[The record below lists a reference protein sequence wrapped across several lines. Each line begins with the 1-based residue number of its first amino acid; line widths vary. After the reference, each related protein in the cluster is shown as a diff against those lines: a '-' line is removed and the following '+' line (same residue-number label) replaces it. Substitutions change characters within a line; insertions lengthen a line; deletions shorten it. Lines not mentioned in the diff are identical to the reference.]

1 MRPVKLASMSE
12 EGKKEQ
18 PERAKTVD
26 GLEKKWTKWWSEKEV
41 YKYRGKSRSSTYSID
56 TPPPTVSGHLHV
68 GHVFSYT
75 HTDVIARYK
84 RMRGYDVFYP
94 MGWDD
99 NGLPTERRVQNYY
112 GVYVDTSLKFD
123 PSFTAPLEGG
133 KAPKDF
139 KAVPCSRENFI
150 ELCETLSQKDE
161 EQFKDLWVQLGLSVD
176 WSRTYS
182 TIGAECRRISQFA
195 FLENL
200 KRGEAYQ
207 KVAPVLWDTTFQ
219 TAVSQAELESREY
232 PGFYHKLL
240 FHGGGEDV
248 AIETTRPELL
258 AACVALIANPEDP
271 RYSHLKG
278 KSVKTPLFGVEVPV
292 LFHEAAEMDKGAGIA
307 MCCTFGD
314 VTDVEWWRELSLPL
328 RSILTKSGR
337 ITSSVPEWIQSE
349 NGKKAFEKLENLTT
363 FSARKEIASLLKES
377 GEMVGDPVP
386 TSRMANFYEKGS
398 KPIEIIPSRQ
408 WYIVNGSHEEN
419 LRSDLLACGE
429 KLSFHP
435 AFMKRRYDNWVE
447 GLSED
452 WLISRQRFFGIPFPI
467 WYRVKE
473 NGEVDYHF
481 PLLPAAQDLP
491 VDPSSCA
498 PKGFE
503 EKMRGKAGGFV
514 AEPDVMDTWA
524 ASSLTPLLASG
535 WKRDESLFKNTFPM
549 DLRPQGQDIIRTW
562 LFDTVLR
569 SWLEFK
575 ELPWKEA
582 TLSGWI
588 LDPDHKKMSKSK
600 GNVVVP
606 KEPIEAYGPDAVRYW
621 AASARLG
628 VDTAYDEGEM
638 KIGRRL
644 SNKILNASKFILDLK
659 EGEGDISKVA
669 SPLDLSLLSTLFEVE
684 KKATSALES
693 FDHASAL
700 QETEAFF
707 WSFCDDYIE
716 LVKDRAYKGDDS
728 ALNALKIALEALL
741 ALFAPF
747 LPFVTE
753 EAWHW
758 AHPEGLSIH
767 LSSWPSPGEAK
778 ESPEGFKKAALFLSL
793 LRKEKSE
800 RKVSL
805 KTEVEK
811 ALLFGPGSEEAKIAS
826 SDLLSAVHARQIEFD
841 PSQKEAGAK
850 IEF

>member
-1 MRPVKLASMSE
+1 MSE
-12 EGKKEQ
+12 EGNKKR

-41 YKYRGKSRSSTYSID
+41 YKYRGKDRASTYSID

-75 HTDVIARYK
+75 HTDIIARYK
-84 RMRGYDVFYP
+84 RMRGFDVFYP

-123 PSFTAPLEGG
+123 PYFTPPFEGG
-133 KAPKDF
+133 KAPRDF
-139 KAVPCSRENFI
+139 RPAPCSRENFI
-150 ELCETLSQKDE
+150 RLCENLSQKDE
-161 EQFKDLWVQLGLSVD
+161 EQFKNLWVELGLSVD
-176 WSRTYS
+176 WSKTYH
-182 TIGAECRRISQFA
+182 TIGEECRRISQLE
-195 FLENL
+195 FLRNL

-207 KVAPVLWDTTFQ
+207 KVAPVLWDVTFQ

-232 PGFYHKLL
+232 PGFYHRIL
-240 FHGGGEDV
+240 FHAEGENV

-258 AACVALIANPEDP
+258 AACVALIANPKDP
-271 RYSHLKG
+271 RYAHLKG
-278 KSVKTPLFGVEVPV
+278 KSAKTPLFGVEVPV
-292 LFHEAAEMDKGAGIA
+292 LFHENVEMEKGAGIA

-314 VTDVEWWRELSLPL
+314 TADVEWWRDFSLPL

-337 ITSSVPEWIQSE
+337 ISSSVPEWIE
-349 NGKKAFEKLENLTT
+349 NEGGRKAFEKLKNLTA
-363 FSARKEIASLLKES
+363 FNARKEITSLLKES
-377 GEMVGDPVP
+377 GEMEGEPTP

-398 KPIEIIPSRQ
+398 KPIEILPSRQ
-408 WYIVNGSHEEN
+408 WYIVNGSHDEK
-419 LRSDLLACGE
+419 LRSGLLEGGE
-429 KLSFHP
+429 RLSFYP
-435 AFMKRRYDNWVE
+435 SFMKRRYDNWVE

-452 WLISRQRFFGIPFPI
+452 WLISRQRFFGIPFPL

-473 NGEVDYHF
+473 DGEIDYPS
-481 PLLPAAQDLP
+481 PLLPSPEDLP
-491 VDPSSCA
+491 IDPSSCA

-503 EKMRGKAGGFV
+503 EKMRGKRGGFV

-524 ASSLTPLLASG
+524 GSSLTPLIACG
-535 WKRDESLFKNTFPM
+535 WRTEEGLFEKTFPM

-562 LFDTVLR
+562 LFDTLLR
-569 SWLEFK
+569 IWLECK
-575 ELPWKEA
+575 ELPWKDA
-582 TLSGWI
+582 ALSGWI

-606 KEPIEAYGPDAVRYW
+606 KEPIEAFGSDAVRYW
-621 AASARLG
+621 AACARLG
-628 VDTAYDEGEM
+628 VDTVYDEGEM

-644 SNKILNASKFILDLK
+644 ANKILNASKFILDLK
-659 EGEGDISKVA
+659 GGEGELSKVS
-669 SPLDLSLLSTLFEVE
+669 SPLDLSLLSALSEVE
-684 KKATSALES
+684 EKATSALDS

-700 QETEAFF
+700 QEIETFF

-716 LVKDRAYKGDDS
+716 LVKDRAYRGEES
-728 ALNALKIALEALL
+728 ALNALRLSLDALIS
-741 ALFAPF
+741 LFAPF

-753 EAWHW
+753 EVWHW
-758 AHPEGLSIH
+758 AHPEGLSVH
-767 LSSWPSPGEAK
+767 LSPWPSGFK
-778 ESPEGFKKAALFLSL
+778 TGRDPEGFKKTAFFLSL
-793 LRKEKSE
+793 LRREKSG

-811 ALLFGPGSEEAKIAS
+811 AKVFGPGSEEAKIAF
-826 SDLLSAVHARQIEFD
+826 SDLKSAIHARRIEFD
-841 PSQKEAGAK
+841 PSQKEAGAQ

>member
-1 MRPVKLASMSE
+1 MSE
-12 EGKKEQ
+12 EGNKEQ

-26 GLEKKWTKWWSEKEV
+26 GLDKKWTKWWSEKEV
-41 YKYRGKSRSSTYSID
+41 YKYRGKDRASTYSID

-75 HTDVIARYK
+75 HTDVMARYK
-84 RMRGYDVFYP
+84 RMRGFDVFYP

-123 PSFTAPLEGG
+123 PSFLPPLEGG

-139 KAVPCSRENFI
+139 KAAPCSRENFI
-150 ELCETLSQKDE
+150 KLCENLSRKDE

-176 WSRTYS
+176 WSMTYN
-182 TIGAECRRISQFA
+182 TIGRECRRISQLA

-240 FHGGGEDV
+240 FHADGEDV

-258 AACVALIANPEDP
+258 AACVALIANPKDP
-271 RYSHLKG
+271 RYLHLKG

-292 LFHEAAEMDKGAGIA
+292 LFHEAAQMDKGAGIA

-314 VTDVEWWRELSLPL
+314 ATDVEWWREMSLPV
-328 RSILTKSGR
+328 RPILTKAGR
-337 ITSSVPEWIQSE
+337 ISSQVPDWIQTQK
-349 NGKKAFEKLENLTT
+349 GKEAFEKLENLTA

-377 GEMVGDPVP
+377 GEMEGEPVP

-398 KPIEIIPSRQ
+398 KPIEILPSRQ
-408 WYIVNGSHEEN
+408 WYIINGSHDEK
-419 LRSDLLACGE
+419 LRSDLLECGE

-452 WLISRQRFFGIPFPI
+452 WLISRQRFFGVPFPI

-473 NGEVDYHF
+473 NGETDYLS
-481 PLLPAAQDLP
+481 PILPCEEDLP
-491 VDPSSCA
+491 VDPSSSV
-498 PKGFE
+498 PRGFKE
-503 EKMRGKAGGFV
+503 EMRGKSGGFA

-524 ASSLTPLLASG
+524 GSSLTPLLASG
-535 WKRDESLFKNTFPM
+535 WKRDGELFEKTFPM

-575 ELPWKEA
+575 KLPWKEA
-582 TLSGWI
+582 ALSGWI

-606 KEPIEAYGPDAVRYW
+606 KEPIETYGPDAVRYW
-621 AASARLG
+621 ASSARLG

-644 SNKILNASKFILDLK
+644 ANKILNASKFILDLK
-659 EGEGDISKVA
+659 GSEAELSKVD
-669 SPLDLSLLSTLFEVE
+669 SPLDLSLLSSLSEIE
-684 KKATSALES
+684 KRATCAMES

-700 QETEAFF
+700 HETEAFF

-716 LVKDRAYKGDDS
+716 LVKDRAYKGDES
-728 ALNALKIALEALL
+728 ALNALRLSLDSLL
-741 ALFAPF
+741 SLFAPF

-767 LSSWPSPGEAK
+767 LSSWLRPLETSQ
-778 ESPEGFKKAALFLSL
+778 SSEGFKKAALFLSL

-800 RKVSL
+800 KKVSL
-805 KTEVEK
+805 KTEVKK
-811 ALLFGPGSEEAKIAS
+811 AVVFGPGSDEARIAS
-826 SDLLSAVHARQIEFD
+826 NDLKAAVHALKIEFD
-841 PSQKEAGAK
+841 PAAPETGVR

>member
-26 GLEKKWTKWWSEKEV
+26 GLEKKWTKWWSEKKIYE
-41 YKYRGKSRSSTYSID
+41 YRGKSRGSTYSID

-75 HTDVIARYK
+75 HTDIIARYK
-84 RMRGYDVFYP
+84 RMKGFDVFYP

-123 PSFTAPLEGG
+123 PSFVPPLEGG
-133 KAPKDF
+133 KAGKDF
-139 KAVPCSRENFI
+139 KPAPCSRENFI
-150 ELCETLSQKDE
+150 KLCEGLSQKDE
-161 EQFKDLWVQLGLSVD
+161 EQFKNLWVELGLSVD
-176 WSRTYS
+176 WSRTYH
-182 TIGAECRRISQFA
+182 TIGPECRRISQLE
-195 FLENL
+195 FLRNL
-200 KRGEAYQ
+200 ERGEAYQ
-207 KVAPVLWDTTFQ
+207 KAAPVLWDTTFQ

-232 PGFYHKLL
+232 PGFYHTLL
-240 FHGGGEDV
+240 FHTDGGEV
-248 AIETTRPELL
+248 AIKTTRPELL
-258 AACVALIANPEDP
+258 PSCVALIANPKDP
-271 RYSHLKG
+271 RYGRLKG
-278 KSVKTPLFGVEVPV
+278 KKARTPLFGVEVPI
-292 LFHEAAEMDKGAGIA
+292 LFHEAVEMDKGSGIA

-314 VTDVEWWRELSLPL
+314 ATDVEWWKELSLPL
-328 RSILTKSGR
+328 RPILTKAGR
-337 ITSSVPEWIQSE
+337 ICASVPEWIE
-349 NGKKAFEKLENLTT
+349 NEAGKEAFEKLEGLTV
-363 FSARKEIASLLKES
+363 FSARKEIASLLKGS
-377 GEMVGDPVP
+377 GEMEGEPVP

-398 KPIEIIPSRQ
+398 KPIEILPSRQ
-408 WYIVNGSHEEN
+408 WYIANGSHDEK
-419 LRSDLLACGE
+419 LRGDLLRCGE
-429 KLSFHP
+429 ELSFHP

-473 NGEVDYHF
+473 SGEVDYLS
-481 PLLPAAQDLP
+481 PIRALPADLP
-491 VDPSSCA
+491 VDPSSSA
-498 PKGFE
+498 PQGFE
-503 EKMRGKAGGFV
+503 EKMRGKPGGFV

-535 WKRDESLFKNTFPM
+535 WKKDENLFEKAFPM

-569 SWLEFK
+569 TWLEFK
-575 ELPWKEA
+575 ELPWKDA

-606 KEPIEAYGPDAVRYW
+606 KEPIEEYGADAVRYW
-621 AASARLG
+621 AACARLG

-644 SNKILNASKFILDLK
+644 ANKILNASKFILDLK
-659 EGEGDISKVA
+659 PDEADFSLVT
-669 SPLDLSLLSTLFEVE
+669 SPLDLSLLSALFEVE
-684 KKATSALES
+684 KKAACALEA
-693 FDHASAL
+693 FDHALAL

-716 LVKDRAYKGDDS
+716 LVKDRAYRKDES
-728 ALNALKIALEALL
+728 ALNALRLALDALL
-741 ALFAPF
+741 GLFAPF

-758 AHPEGLSIH
+758 AHPKGLSIH
-767 LSSWPSPGEAK
+767 LSSWPLPLEDKAG
-778 ESPEGFKKAALFLSL
+778 PEGFENAAFFLSL
-793 LRKEKSE
+793 LRKRKSE
-800 RKVSL
+800 GKVSL
-805 KTEVEK
+805 KTEVKK
-811 ALLFGPGSEEAKIAS
+811 AKIFGPGAKEARIADQ
-826 SDLLSAVHARQIEFD
+826 DLKAAVHAKEIEFD
-841 PSQKEAGAK
+841 PSPLQAGAE